1 MKQIVRIGG
10 ASAFW
15 GDTNTA
21 AAQLVQK
28 GNIDYLVFDYLAE
41 ITMSILAAKRMK
53 DPGDGYATDFVEHV
67 MAPLLPE
74 LKAKGIKVV
83 ANAGGVN
90 PLACKAALEAA
101 CAKAGVAMRIGV
113 VLGDDILPRRKEFAE
128 AVELNEFSGIPS
140 EGGAR
145 GKPMTG
151 TFVSMN
157 AYLGAI
163 PISKALAEGAEIVI
177 TGRCVDSAVTLGPLV
192 HEFGWSETDY
202 DRLAAGSLAG
212 HVIECGAQ
220 CTGGNFTDWELV
232 QHGYA
237 DMGFPIA
244 ECSPD
249 GSFVVT
255 KPEGTGGLVSV
266 HSVLEQVL
274 YEIGDPR
281 AYLLPDVACDFTQ
294 VQLEQVGEQ
303 RVRLTGAKGQA
314 PTASYK
320 VSATTPAGMRCC
332 AIFMIGGID
341 AAKKGHASAQG
352 ILGKVR
358 RQLLEQKLGDFT
370 GVDVHCLGAEE
381 SYGPHARPG
390 AAATR
395 EVLVKIVAQHP
406 NPKALKIFAR
416 EIAQAATGMAPG
428 FTGYFSAGRP
438 EPNMIPKLFS
448 TLVPKDKLPI
458 EVVVGEQR
466 FSVVVPVLGG
476 FSPPR
481 SRGEGDWLLGADS
494 MSAPRLADREEGGAF
509 ISGEVPP
516 APNPAGH
523 DPMHGSWRSAGRSS
537 ASPDS
542 ASPPQGGGELQA
554 VPLIKLALARSGD
567 KGDHANIGVIAR
579 KPEYLP
585 YIRAA
590 LSPEAVR
597 DYFAHVLA
605 GGREGRVQRWELPGS
620 HSLNFLLHHA
630 LGGGG
635 AGSLRTDPQGKY
647 FGQMLLDYPIP
658 VPADLV

>member
-1 MKQIVRIGG
+1 MKQSVRIGG

-21 AAQLVQK
+21 AAQLVRQ
-28 GNIDYLVFDYLAE
+28 GNIDYLTFDYLAE

-53 DPGDGYATDFVEHV
+53 DPNDGYATDFVEHV

-74 LKAKGIKVV
+74 IKARGIKVV

-101 CAKAGVAMRIGV
+101 CAKAGVEMRIGV

-128 AVELNEFSGIPS
+128 AVEIDS
-140 EGGAR
+140 
-145 GKPMTG
+145 GKPMAG

-163 PISKALAEGAEIVI
+163 PIAKALAAGADIVI
-177 TGRCVDSAVTLGPLV
+177 TGRCVDSAVTLGPLM

-212 HVIECGAQ
+212 HIIECGAQ
-220 CTGGNFTDWELV
+220 CTGGNFTDWERV
-232 QHGYA
+232 REGYG

-244 ECSPD
+244 ECRAD
-249 GSFVVT
+249 GSFEIT

-266 HSVLEQVL
+266 HTVLEQML

-294 VQLEQVGEQ
+294 VRLEQVAGH
-303 RVRLTGAKGQA
+303 RVAVHGARGQA
-314 PTASYK
+314 PTATYK
-320 VSATTPAGMRCC
+320 VSATYPSGMRCC

-341 AAKKGHASAQG
+341 AARKGRASAEG
-352 ILGKVR
+352 ILAKVR

-370 GVDVHCLGAEE
+370 GVDIHCLGAEE

-406 NPKALKIFAR
+406 NPKALKIFGR

-448 TLVPKDKLPI
+448 ALVPKEKLPI

-466 FSVVVPVLGG
+466 LAVPVPTAGG
-476 FSPPR
+476 FSPPPPC
-481 SRGEGDWLLGADS
+481 GEELEA
-494 MSAPRLADREEGGAF
+494 GGARHD
-509 ISGEVPP
+509 SKVPP
-516 APNPAGH
+516 APNP
-523 DPMHGSWRSAGRSS
+523 S
-537 ASPDS
+537 
-542 ASPPQGGGELQA
+542 PQGGGESA
-554 VPLIKLALARSGD
+554 ATVPLIKLALARSGD

-585 YIRAA
+585 FIWAA
-590 LSPEAVR
+590 LTPEAVR
-597 DYFAHVLA
+597 DHFAHVLA
-605 GGREGRVQRWELPGS
+605 GGREGKVERWDLPGS
-620 HSLNFLLHHA
+620 DSLNFLLHHA

-635 AGSLRTDPQGKY
+635 AGSLRTDPQGKC
-647 FGQMLLDYPIP
+647 FGQMLLDFPVP
-658 VPADLV
+658 VPAGLITKA

>member
-21 AAQLVQK
+21 AAQLVHK

-53 DPGDGYATDFVEHV
+53 DPKDGYATDFVEHV

-74 LKAKGIKVV
+74 LKARGIKVV

-128 AVELNEFSGIPS
+128 AVELDS
-140 EGGAR
+140 
-145 GKPMTG
+145 GKPMAG

-163 PISKALAEGAEIVI
+163 PIAKALAEGAEIVI
-177 TGRCVDSAVTLGPLV
+177 TGRCVDSAVTLGPLM

-232 QHGYA
+232 RDGYA

-249 GSFVVT
+249 GSFVIT

-266 HSVLEQVL
+266 HSVLEQML

-281 AYLLPDVACDFTQ
+281 AYLLPDVACDFSQ
-294 VQLEQVGEQ
+294 VRLEQVGAQ

-320 VSATTPAGMRCC
+320 VSATYPAGMRCC

-341 AAKKGHASAQG
+341 AARKGHASAQG
-352 ILGKVR
+352 ILDKVR
-358 RQLLEQKLGDFT
+358 RQLLEQQLGDFS

-448 TLVPKDKLPI
+448 TLVPKEKLPI

-466 FSVVVPVLGG
+466 FGVSVPTSGG
-476 FSPPR
+476 FSSPPLG
-481 SRGEGDWLLGADS
+481 GEGLGAGGS
-494 MSAPRLADREEGGAF
+494 RSA
-509 ISGEVPP
+509 GEVPP
-516 APNPAGH
+516 SLNP
-523 DPMHGSWRSAGRSS
+523 S
-537 ASPDS
+537 
-542 ASPPQGGGELQA
+542 PQGGGKS
-554 VPLIKLALARSGD
+554 VPLIRLALARSGD

-605 GGREGRVQRWELPGS
+605 GGREGRVQRWALPGS

-630 LGGGG
+630 LAGGG
-635 AGSLRTDPQGKY
+635 AGSLRTDPQGKC
-647 FGQMLLDYPIP
+647 FGQMLLDYPVP
-658 VPADLV
+658 VPDDLF

>member
-53 DPGDGYATDFVEHV
+53 DPNDGYATDFVEHV

-101 CAKAGVAMRIGV
+101 CVKAGVAMRIGV
-113 VLGDDILPRRKEFAE
+113 VLGDDILPRRKEFAD
-128 AVELNEFSGIPS
+128 AVEIDT
-140 EGGAR
+140 A
-145 GKPMTG
+145 KPMTG

-163 PISKALAEGAEIVI
+163 PIAKALAEGAEIVI
-177 TGRCVDSAVTLGPLV
+177 TGRCVDSAVTLGPLM
-192 HEFGWSETDY
+192 HEFGWGETDY

-232 QHGYA
+232 RDGYA

-266 HSVLEQVL
+266 HSVLEQML

-294 VQLEQVGEQ
+294 VRLEQVGEH

-320 VSATTPAGMRCC
+320 VSATYPAGMRCC

-448 TLVPKDKLPI
+448 TLVPKDRLPI

-466 FSVVVPVLGG
+466 FAVAVPTAGG
-476 FSPPR
+476 YV
-481 SRGEGDWLLGADS
+481 
-494 MSAPRLADREEGGAF
+494 APDT
-509 ISGEVPP
+509 EVA
-516 APNPAGH
+516 APT
-523 DPMHGSWRSAGRSS
+523 SS
-537 ASPDS
+537 TA
-542 ASPPQGGGELQA
+542 ATKT

-585 YIRAA
+585 VLRAA
-590 LSPEAVR
+590 LTPEAVR

-647 FGQMLLDYPIP
+647 FGQMLLDFP
-658 VPADLV
+658 VPVPPELIVGS